1 MDNDRIHKGHRERL
15 KRQFL
20 DNGLD
25 GFTDVQAL
33 ELLLFYAIARKD
45 TNTIAHGLLDHFGS
59 LSQVLEAP
67 MEELEKIPGI
77 STHSAGLLHLVTELS
92 RRYQVDRARKS
103 VVLASVDK
111 IGAYLTPFFFGRK
124 KETVFLLCMD
134 AKCKV
139 LCCKEIGEGGINS
152 AAVSPRKV
160 VETALAAGAT
170 TVVLAH
176 NHPSGVAVPSLE
188 DVQTTKRVAA
198 ALETVEIHLADHVIV
213 ADGDFVSMAQSGYR
227 WNTQAT
233 WPEGV

>member
-1 MDNDRIHKGHRERL
+1 L

-20 DNGLD
+20 ENGLD

-33 ELLLFYAIARKD
+33 ELLLFYAVARKD
-45 TNTIAHGLLDHFGS
+45 TNPIAHELLDHFGS
-59 LSQVLEAP
+59 LSQVMEASV
-67 MEELEKIPGI
+67 EELEKIPGI
-77 STHSAGLLHLVTELS
+77 STHTAGLLHLVTEMS
-92 RRYQVDRARKS
+92 RRYQVDRARRS
-103 VVLASVDK
+103 VILTTVEKV
-111 IGAYLTPFFFGRK
+111 GAYLIPFFFGRK
-124 KETVFLLCMD
+124 QETVFLLCMD

-152 AAVSPRKV
+152 ASISPRKV

-198 ALETVEIHLADHVIV
+198 ALDTVEIHLADHVIV

-227 WNTQAT
+227 WSADSMAQ
-233 WPEGV
+233 GGI

>member
-1 MDNDRIHKGHRERL
+1 MDIDRIHKGHRKRL
-15 KRQFL
+15 KLQFL
-20 DNGLD
+20 ENGLD

-33 ELLLFYAIARKD
+33 ELLLFYAVPQKD
-45 TNTIAHGLLDHFGS
+45 TNPIAHALLERFGS

-67 MEELEKIPGI
+67 PEELEKISGI
-77 STHSAGLLHLVTELS
+77 STHAAGLLHLVTELS

-103 VVLASVDK
+103 VVLTSVDQ
-111 IGAYLTPFFFGRK
+111 IGAYLIPFFFGRSR
-124 KETVFLLCMD
+124 ETVFLLCMD

-139 LCCKEIGEGGINS
+139 LSCKEIGEGGINS

-160 VETALAAGAT
+160 VETALSAGAT

-176 NHPSGVAVPSLE
+176 NHPSGLAVPSME
-188 DVQTTKRVAA
+188 DVQTTDRVAA

-227 WNTQAT
+227 WNTQNA
-233 WPEGV
+233 WQGGV